1 MANQELTFDIT
12 KLDTQQE
19 KQQYIVSRVGDG
31 GLKAITI
38 SVTSNGTPYNITDLE
53 PIFEGIKP
61 DGEHIIDTTGGT
73 VLDPKNGVFRYIFPQ
88 QASTAEG
95 DYQQAFFKLKR
106 GEQTDST
113 IEVDVKVLK
122 NKVEFGINSES
133 YFTEYQKE
141 LERLRTTVE
150 SGLREL
156 NSTSENTKTK
166 IQSQLETA
174 NMLDVQIKALKSSM
188 ESKELVTKFE
198 LNNQINQ
205 LTEQVSDFATSLQN
219 SKQNTEQKIKELVS
233 DKLDGSI
240 SGEAIVNPANI
251 NKSGFYYFNSTTQNM
266 PVRNSNNAD
275 GYIQA
280 IMKDENNGMLTIL
293 GTGLSIEKYKGQLY
307 QRWRSSQPILLW
319 RGSAKKDTTIEL
331 KDSVHN
337 YLNLIINVSFYTDSN
352 ATKFVTVPNNGQKVY
367 LNQIGLR
374 LTNGNLKNGYL
385 EEIGILIKDDTHLT
399 ITKTQ
404 IATDNEPAV
413 DSTATITAI
422 YGIY

>member
-12 KLDTQQE
+12 KLGTQQE

-166 IQSQLETA
+166 IQSQ
-174 NMLDVQIKALKSSM
+174 
-188 ESKELVTKFE
+188 ELVTKFE

-219 SKQNTEQKIKELVS
+219 SKQNTEQKLKELVS

>member
-1 MANQELTFDIT
+1 MECLDIFFHN
-12 KLDTQQE
+12 
-19 KQQYIVSRVGDG
+19 KQ
-31 GLKAITI
+31 
-38 SVTSNGTPYNITDLE
+38 
-53 PIFEGIKP
+53 
-61 DGEHIIDTTGGT
+61 
-73 VLDPKNGVFRYIFPQ
+73 
-88 QASTAEG
+88 TAEG